1 MLVCGGRVG
10 GGEYSVKCLCVGRVG
25 GEKSVCVCVCMYMLI
40 CVCGYTIQKGS

>member
-1 MLVCGGRVG
+1 
-10 GGEYSVKCLCVGRVG
+10 LCVGRVG